1 MKRITP
7 ALTGALLLALAL
19 SACGGSQPS
28 VFYALNPM
36 DAYTSAAQK
45 VTKGLRVGVGP
56 VGLPDYLNR
65 PQIVVREGDNRLVV
79 DEFHRWGGALEDEIL
94 RILTENLGTL
104 LGSDQVR
111 VYADDFGQPDYR
123 VTVSFQRFE
132 GVDNREAQLK
142 ASWAILQPRT
152 GDVLKTREGVFRAAI
167 MEPEVFENIVSAQ
180 SDALA
185 ALSREIAVDIHRLHS
200 RRASIEK

>member
-1 MKRITP
+1 MKHILT
-7 ALTGALLLALAL
+7 ALTGVIFLALAL
-19 SACGGSQPS
+19 AACGGSRPS

-36 DAYTSAAQK
+36 DAYASAAQK
-45 VTKGLRVGVGP
+45 TTRDLRIGVGP
-56 VGLPDYLNR
+56 IRLPDYLNR
-65 PQIVVREGDNRLVV
+65 PQIVVRKGENRLVV

-94 RILTENLGTL
+94 RILTENLGML

-123 VTVSFQRFE
+123 VTVSLQRFE

-152 GDVLKTREGVFRAAI
+152 GDVLKTREGVFRAPV
-167 MEPEVFENIVSAQ
+167 MEPEDYEKIVSAQ

-185 ALSREIAVDIHRLHS
+185 ALSREIAVDIHRLYS
-200 RRASIEK
+200 GAR